1 MAWEFESPPGHQL
14 ERTSFDSN
22 AEALFLREPNG
33 GRAANP
39 VRSERKQRYPKKY
52 LPFFSLKIPHKKV
65 SSNCASGPLTMNRKC
80 VIMVTAH
87 QC

>member
-14 ERTSFDSN
+14 ERMSFDSN

-39 VRSERKQRYPKKY
+39 VRSERKQR
-52 LPFFSLKIPHKKV
+52 
-65 SSNCASGPLTMNRKC
+65 
-80 VIMVTAH
+80 
-87 QC
+87 